1 MGKRGDAV
9 VYKILVRET
18 YLGNEEAIN
27 EPDVY
32 GNRIVSGS
40 LSLVSGGIDT
50 GTLSISLENTL
61 FNRILPYRWF
71 IRIEDLQTNE
81 TIFRGRFIKVSKVYS
96 TTHTQT
102 LSFESELAYLHDSAQ
117 VYREIHNTSVK
128 DFLQI
133 IIDEHNRQVDD
144 FKKITLGAINV
155 TNSTDNVYRYLDE
168 TKDTLDNITD
178 NLVNRLGGF
187 LRIGRNP
194 NGHLILDYVNRLGTD
209 TKQTIELGVNLK
221 SFTRDLNVNNLI
233 TRLIPLGA
241 EQPHKD
247 DQRDSNKPIPKID
260 ISSVNNGNRYL
271 DDPKLID
278 KFGIIENVNVWD
290 DVHDAGILKTKGE
303 QYLKEQVSAEIA
315 WSVDIVNLALIDKR
329 FQSFTVGNS
338 YRIIDKFM
346 DIDETISVSEKE
358 VDLVNPQTVTIKIGN
373 QNKNLTS
380 QQINQ
385 SRIINQLKN
394 FSEYITSFNTQN
406 NVPDSP
412 NGSHPESQSGSN
424 PSSPSGSNPNPP
436 HNQPKYYNGAIVD
449 VSEFQSDINW
459 SQVSNAGL
467 ALGIIR
473 IQDGENHIDVKYVKN
488 LQGVLDNNLNYA
500 VYAFFRGVN
509 ESDSQAEAR
518 AFYQRVQSVVKG
530 KQQPRFYALDIE
542 TIENNNM
549 RGTVNAYISQ
559 LNDLG
564 IPSSQIVLY
573 IANHLYQQLNIDTTK
588 VGSIWIPSY
597 GTKPLYPY
605 DLWQYTDKGTL
616 AGITTKV
623 DMNQEPSERFK
634 NQYLTRR

>member
-9 VYKILVRET
+9 MYKILVRET

-50 GTLSISLENTL
+50 GTLAISLENTL

-144 FKKITLGAINV
+144 FKKITLGTINV

-178 NLVNRLGGF
+178 SLVNRLGGF

-194 NGHLILDYVNRLGTD
+194 NGQLILDYVNNLGTD

-241 EQPHKD
+241 EQAQKD
-247 DQRDSNKPIPKID
+247 NQRDSNKPIPKID
-260 ISSVNNGNRYL
+260 ISSVNNGSRYL
-271 DDPKLID
+271 DDQKLID
-278 KFGIIENVNVWD
+278 KFGIIEKANVWD

-303 QYLKEQVSAEIA
+303 QYLEKQVSAEIA

-329 FQSFTVGNS
+329 FQSFAVGNS

-346 DIDETISVSEKE
+346 DIDETIIVSEKE

-385 SRIINQLKN
+385 IRMINQLKN
-394 FSEYITSFNTQN
+394 FSEYITSINTQN

-412 NGSHPESQSGSN
+412 DEPQPDKPHDQ
-424 PSSPSGSNPNPP
+424 PSNPP
-436 HNQPKYYNGAIVD
+436 HDQPSNPPRYYDGAIAD

-459 SQVSNAGL
+459 LQVSNAGL

-473 IQDGENHIDVKYVKN
+473 IQDGENHIDFEYVKN
-488 LQGVLDNNLNYA
+488 LQGVLANKLNYA

-509 ESDSQAEAR
+509 EADSQAEAR

-564 IPSSQIVLY
+564 IPNSQIVLY
-573 IANHLYQQLNIDTTK
+573 IANHLYQQLNLDITK
-588 VGSIWIPSY
+588 AGSIWIPSY

>member
-1 MGKRGDAV
+1 MGKRGDV
-9 VYKILVRET
+9 IVYKILVRET
-18 YLGNEEAIN
+18 YSGNEEAIS

-32 GNRIVSGS
+32 GNRIISGS

-71 IRIEDLQTNE
+71 IRIEDLQTSE

-117 VYREIHNTSVK
+117 VYRESHNTSVN

-144 FKKITLGAINV
+144 FKKITLGTINV

-178 NLVNRLGGF
+178 SLVNRLGGF
-187 LRIGRNP
+187 LRIVRNS
-194 NGHLILDYVNRLGTD
+194 NGQLILDYVNNLGTD

-241 EQPHKD
+241 EQAHKD

-260 ISSVNNGNRYL
+260 ISSVNNGSRYL
-271 DDPKLID
+271 DDQNLID
-278 KFGIIENVNVWD
+278 KFGIIEKANVWD

-303 QYLKEQVSAEIA
+303 QYLEKQVSAEIA
-315 WSVDIVNLALIDKR
+315 WSIDIVDLALIDKQ
-329 FQSFTVGNS
+329 FQSFAVGNS

-358 VDLVNPQTVTIKIGN
+358 VNLVNPQTVTIKIGN
-373 QNKNLTS
+373 HNKSLTS

-394 FSEYITSFNTQN
+394 FSEYINSISMQN
-406 NVPDSP
+406 NAPDSP
-412 NGSHPESQSGSN
+412 GEYNPNQPSN
-424 PSSPSGSNPNPP
+424 PPSSQPS
-436 HNQPKYYNGAIVD
+436 YYNGAIVD
-449 VSEFQSDINW
+449 VSEFQSDIDW
-459 SQVSNAGL
+459 QQVSNAGL

-473 IQDGENHIDVKYVKN
+473 IQDGENHIDLEYVKN
-488 LQGVLDNNLNYA
+488 LQGVLANKLNYA
-500 VYAFFRGVN
+500 VYAFFRGVD
-509 ESDSQAEAR
+509 EADSKAEAR
-518 AFYQRVQSVVKG
+518 AFYQRVQTVAKG
-530 KQQPRFYALDIE
+530 QQQPRFYALDIE
-542 TIENNNM
+542 TIENNDM

-564 IPSSQIVLY
+564 IPNSQIVLY
-573 IANHLYQQLNIDTTK
+573 IANNLYQQLNLDTTK
-588 VGSIWIPSY
+588 AGSIWIPSY

-605 DLWQYTDKGTL
+605 DLWQYTDKGALT
-616 AGITTKV
+616 GITTKV

>member
-1 MGKRGDAV
+1 M
-9 VYKILVRET
+9 YKILVRET

-32 GNRIVSGS
+32 GNRIASGS

-50 GTLSISLENTL
+50 GTLTISLENTL

-71 IRIEDLQTNE
+71 IRIEDLRTNE

-117 VYREIHNTSVK
+117 VYREIHNTSVN
-128 DFLQI
+128 DFLKI
-133 IIDEHNRQVDD
+133 MIDEHNRQVDN
-144 FKKITLGAINV
+144 FKKITLGTVDV

-194 NGHLILDYVNRLGTD
+194 HGQLILDYINRLGTD

-221 SFTRDLNVNNLI
+221 SFTRNLNVNNLI
-233 TRLIPLGA
+233 TRLVPLGA
-241 EQPHKD
+241 EKAQKD
-247 DQRDSNKPIPKID
+247 DKRDSNKPIPKID
-260 ISSVNNGNRYL
+260 ISSVNNGKRYL

-303 QYLKEQVSAEIA
+303 QYLEKQVSAEIA

-385 SRIINQLKN
+385 ARVINQLKS
-394 FSEYITSFNTQN
+394 FSEYITSFNMQN
-406 NVPDSP
+406 NVQVSP
-412 NGSHPESQSGSN
+412 NESHPAN
-424 PSSPSGSNPNPP
+424 PSGSNSTQP
-436 HNQPKYYNGAIVD
+436 HNQPNYYNGAIVD
-449 VSEFQSDINW
+449 VSEFQSDIDW

-473 IQDGENHIDVKYVKN
+473 IQDGSNHIDVKYVKN
-488 LQGVLDNNLNYA
+488 LQGVLANKLNYA

-530 KQQPRFYALDIE
+530 QQQPRFYALDVE

-549 RGTVNAYISQ
+549 RGTVSAYISQ
-559 LNDLG
+559 LNGLG
-564 IPSSQIVLY
+564 IPNSQIVLY
-573 IANHLYQQLNIDTTK
+573 IANHLYQQLNLDTTK
-588 VGSIWIPSY
+588 AGSIWIPSY

-623 DMNQEPSERFK
+623 DMNQEPSARFK

>member
-1 MGKRGDAV
+1 M
-9 VYKILVRET
+9 YKILVRET

-50 GTLSISLENTL
+50 GTLAISLENTL

-117 VYREIHNTSVK
+117 VYREIHNTSVN

-144 FKKITLGAINV
+144 FKKITLGTVDI

-241 EQPHKD
+241 EQAQKD
-247 DQRDSNKPIPKID
+247 DKRDNNKPIPKID
-260 ISSVNNGNRYL
+260 ISSVNNGSRYL

-278 KFGIIENVNVWD
+278 KFGIIEKANVWD

-329 FQSFTVGNS
+329 FQLFAVGNS

-346 DIDETISVSEKE
+346 DIDETIIVSEKD

-373 QNKNLTS
+373 QNKSLTS

-394 FSEYITSFNTQN
+394 FSEYITSFNMQKD
-406 NVPDSP
+406 VPDSP
-412 NGSHPESQSGSN
+412 NESHPDKPHDQPSN
-424 PSSPSGSNPNPP
+424 SPHDQPS
-436 HNQPKYYNGAIVD
+436 YYNGAIVD

-459 SQVSNAGL
+459 SQVNNAGL

-473 IQDGENHIDVKYVKN
+473 IQDGNNHIDVKYVKN
-488 LQGVLDNNLNYA
+488 LQGVLANKINYA

-509 ESDSQAEAR
+509 EADSQAEAR
-518 AFYQRVQSVVKG
+518 AFYQRVQAVVKG
-530 KQQPRFYALDIE
+530 QQQPRFYALDIE

-549 RGTVNAYISQ
+549 RSTVNAYISQ

-564 IPSSQIVLY
+564 IPNSQIVLY
-573 IANHLYQQLNIDTTK
+573 IANHLYQQLNLDTTK
-588 VGSIWIPSY
+588 AGSIWIPSY

-623 DMNQEPSERFK
+623 DMNQEPSARFK

>member
-1 MGKRGDAV
+1 MGKRGDVV

-144 FKKITLGAINV
+144 FKKITLGTINV

-178 NLVNRLGGF
+178 DLVNRLGGF
-187 LRIGRNP
+187 LRIVRNP
-194 NGHLILDYVNRLGTD
+194 NGQLILDYVNNLGID

-233 TRLIPLGA
+233 TRLIPLGS
-241 EQPHKD
+241 EQAQKD

-260 ISSVNNGNRYL
+260 ISSVNNGSRYL

-278 KFGIIENVNVWD
+278 KFGIIEKANVWD

-303 QYLKEQVSAEIA
+303 QYLKAQVSAEIA

-329 FQSFTVGNS
+329 FQSFAVGNS

-346 DIDETISVSEKE
+346 DIDETISVSEKD

-373 QNKNLTS
+373 QNKSLTS

-406 NVPDSP
+406 NPPDSP
-412 NGSHPESQSGSN
+412 DKPQPDKPHDQPSN
-424 PSSPSGSNPNPP
+424 PSS
-436 HNQPKYYNGAIVD
+436 YYDGAIVD

-473 IQDGENHIDVKYVKN
+473 IQDGENHIDLEYVKN
-488 LQGVLDNNLNYA
+488 LQGVLENKLNYA
-500 VYAFFRGVN
+500 VYAFFRGVD
-509 ESDSQAEAR
+509 EADSKAEAR
-518 AFYQRVQSVVKG
+518 AFYQRVQTVVKG
-530 KQQPRFYALDIE
+530 QQQPRFYALDIE
-542 TIENNNM
+542 TIENNDM
-549 RGTVNAYISQ
+549 RGTVSAYISQ

-564 IPSSQIVLY
+564 IPNSQIVLY
-573 IANHLYQQLNIDTTK
+573 IANNLYQQLNLDTTK
-588 VGSIWIPSY
+588 AGSIWIPSY

-605 DLWQYTDKGTL
+605 DLWQYTDKGNL

>member
-9 VYKILVRET
+9 MYKILVRET

-50 GTLSISLENTL
+50 GTLTISLENTL

-117 VYREIHNTSVK
+117 VYREIHNTNVK

-144 FKKITLGAINV
+144 FKKIALGTINV

-194 NGHLILDYVNRLGTD
+194 NGQLILDYVNRLGTD

-221 SFTRDLNVNNLI
+221 SFTRNLNVNNLI
-233 TRLIPLGA
+233 TRLVPLGA
-241 EQPHKD
+241 EKAQKD
-247 DQRDSNKPIPKID
+247 DKRDSNKPIPKID
-260 ISSVNNGNRYL
+260 ISSVNNGRRYL
-271 DDPKLID
+271 DDSKLID

-303 QYLKEQVSAEIA
+303 QYLEKQVSAEIA

-385 SRIINQLKN
+385 ARVINQLKN
-394 FSEYITSFNTQN
+394 FSEYITSINTQN

-412 NGSHPESQSGSN
+412 DESHPGSQSGSN
-424 PSSPSGSNPNPP
+424 PNSPSGSNPNPP
-436 HNQPKYYNGAIVD
+436 HDQPKYYNGAIVD

-488 LQGVLDNNLNYA
+488 LQGVLANNLNYA
-500 VYAFFRGVN
+500 VYAFFRGVD

-564 IPSSQIVLY
+564 IPNSQIVLY
-573 IANHLYQQLNIDTTK
+573 IANNLYQQFNLDITK
-588 VGSIWIPSY
+588 AGSIWIPSY

>member
-9 VYKILVRET
+9 MYKILVRET

-50 GTLSISLENTL
+50 GTLAISLENTL

-144 FKKITLGAINV
+144 FKKITLGTINV

-178 NLVNRLGGF
+178 SLVNRLGGF

-194 NGHLILDYVNRLGTD
+194 NGQLILDYVNNLGTD

-241 EQPHKD
+241 EQAQKD
-247 DQRDSNKPIPKID
+247 NQRDSNKPIPKID
-260 ISSVNNGNRYL
+260 ISSVNNGSRYL
-271 DDPKLID
+271 DDQKLID
-278 KFGIIENVNVWD
+278 KFGIIEKANVWD

-303 QYLKEQVSAEIA
+303 QYLEKQVSAEIA

-329 FQSFTVGNS
+329 FQSFAVGNS

-385 SRIINQLKN
+385 IRMINQLKN
-394 FSEYITSFNTQN
+394 FSEYITSINTQN

-412 NGSHPESQSGSN
+412 DEPQPDKPHDQ
-424 PSSPSGSNPNPP
+424 PSNPP
-436 HNQPKYYNGAIVD
+436 HDQPSNPPRYYDGAIAD

-459 SQVSNAGL
+459 LQVSNAGL

-473 IQDGENHIDVKYVKN
+473 IQDGENHIDFEYVKN
-488 LQGVLDNNLNYA
+488 LQGVLANKLNYA

-509 ESDSQAEAR
+509 EADSQAEAR

-564 IPSSQIVLY
+564 IPNSQIVLY
-573 IANHLYQQLNIDTTK
+573 IANHLYQQLNLDITK
-588 VGSIWIPSY
+588 AGSIWIPSY

>member
-1 MGKRGDAV
+1 M
-9 VYKILVRET
+9 YKILVRET

-50 GTLSISLENTL
+50 GTLIISLENTL

-71 IRIEDLQTNE
+71 IRIEDIQTNE

-117 VYREIHNTSVK
+117 VYREIHNTSVN
-128 DFLQI
+128 DFLKI

-144 FKKITLGAINV
+144 FKKITLGTIDV

-194 NGHLILDYVNRLGTD
+194 NGQLILDYVNRLGTD

-241 EQPHKD
+241 EKAQKD
-247 DQRDSNKPIPKID
+247 DKRDSNKPIPKID

-278 KFGIIENVNVWD
+278 KFGIIEKANVWD

-303 QYLKEQVSAEIA
+303 QYLKKQVSAEIA

-329 FQSFTVGNS
+329 FQLFAVGNS

-346 DIDETISVSEKE
+346 DIDETIIVSEKE

-373 QNKNLTS
+373 QNKKLTS

-394 FSEYITSFNTQN
+394 FSEYITSFNMQKD
-406 NVPDSP
+406 VPDSP
-412 NGSHPESQSGSN
+412 NESHPDKPHDQPSN
-424 PSSPSGSNPNPP
+424 SPHDQPKNPP
-436 HNQPKYYNGAIVD
+436 HDQPHDQPSYYNGAIVD

-467 ALGIIR
+467 ALGIVR
-473 IQDGENHIDVKYVKN
+473 IQDGNNHIDVKYVKN
-488 LQGVLDNNLNYA
+488 LQGVLDNKLNYA

-530 KQQPRFYALDIE
+530 QQQPRFYALDIE

-564 IPSSQIVLY
+564 IPNSQIVLY
-573 IANHLYQQLNIDTTK
+573 IANHLYQQLNLDTTK

-605 DLWQYTDKGTL
+605 DLWQYTDKGNL

-623 DMNQEPSERFK
+623 DMNQDPSARFK

>member
-1 MGKRGDAV
+1 M
-9 VYKILVRET
+9 YKILVRET

-61 FNRILPYRWF
+61 FNRIFPYRWF

-96 TTHTQT
+96 NTHTQT

-117 VYREIHNTSVK
+117 VYREIHNTNVN

-144 FKKITLGAINV
+144 FKKITLGTIDV

-194 NGHLILDYVNRLGTD
+194 NGQLILDYVKRLGTD

-221 SFTRDLNVNNLI
+221 SFTRNLNVNNLI
-233 TRLIPLGA
+233 TRLVPLGA
-241 EQPHKD
+241 EKAQKD
-247 DQRDSNKPIPKID
+247 DKRDSNKPIPKID
-260 ISSVNNGNRYL
+260 ISSVNNGSRYL
-271 DDPKLID
+271 DDSKLID

-290 DVHDAGILKTKGE
+290 NVHDAGILKKKGE
-303 QYLKEQVSAEIA
+303 QYLKKQLSAEIA
-315 WSVDIVNLALIDKR
+315 WSVNIVNLALIDKR
-329 FQSFTVGNS
+329 FQSFGIGNG

-346 DIDETISVSEKE
+346 DIDETINVSEKE

-373 QNKNLTS
+373 QNKKLTS

-394 FSEYITSFNTQN
+394 FSEYITSISMQN
-406 NVPDSP
+406 NVSDSP
-412 NGSHPESQSGSN
+412 GGY
-424 PSSPSGSNPNPP
+424 NPNPP
-436 HNQPKYYNGAIVD
+436 SSQSSNLPSNPPSSQPSYYNGAIVD

-473 IQDGENHIDVKYVKN
+473 IQDGNNHIDVKYVKN
-488 LQGVLDNNLNYA
+488 LQGVLDNKLNYA
-500 VYAFFRGVN
+500 VYAFFRGTN
-509 ESDSQAEAR
+509 EADSQAEAR

-530 KQQPRFYALDIE
+530 QQQPRFYALDVE

-549 RGTVNAYISQ
+549 RVTVNAYIRQ

-564 IPSSQIVLY
+564 IPNSQIVLY
-573 IANHLYQQLNIDTTK
+573 IANNLYQQLNLDTTK
-588 VGSIWIPSY
+588 AGSIWIPSY

-616 AGITTKV
+616 TGITTKV
-623 DMNQEPSERFK
+623 DMNQEPSALFK

>member
-1 MGKRGDAV
+1 MGKRGDV
-9 VYKILVRET
+9 IVYKILVRET
-18 YLGNEEAIN
+18 YSGNEEAIS

-32 GNRIVSGS
+32 GNRIISGS

-71 IRIEDLQTNE
+71 IRIEDLQTSE

-117 VYREIHNTSVK
+117 VYREIHNTSVN

-144 FKKITLGAINV
+144 FKKITLGTINV

-178 NLVNRLGGF
+178 SLVNRLGGF
-187 LRIGRNP
+187 LRIVRNS
-194 NGHLILDYVNRLGTD
+194 NGQLILDYVNNLGTD

-241 EQPHKD
+241 EQAHKD

-260 ISSVNNGNRYL
+260 ISSVNNGSRYL
-271 DDPKLID
+271 DDQNLID
-278 KFGIIENVNVWD
+278 KFGIIEKANVWD

-303 QYLKEQVSAEIA
+303 QYLEKQVSAEIA
-315 WSVDIVNLALIDKR
+315 WSIDIVDLALIDKQ
-329 FQSFTVGNS
+329 FQSFAVGNS

-358 VDLVNPQTVTIKIGN
+358 VNLVNPQTVTIKIGN
-373 QNKNLTS
+373 HNKSLTS

-394 FSEYITSFNTQN
+394 FSEYINSISMQN
-406 NVPDSP
+406 NAPDSP
-412 NGSHPESQSGSN
+412 GEYNPNQPSN
-424 PSSPSGSNPNPP
+424 PPSSQPS
-436 HNQPKYYNGAIVD
+436 YYNGAIVD
-449 VSEFQSDINW
+449 VSEFQSDIDW
-459 SQVSNAGL
+459 QQVSNAGL

-473 IQDGENHIDVKYVKN
+473 IQDGENHIDLEYVKN
-488 LQGVLDNNLNYA
+488 LQGVLANKLNYA
-500 VYAFFRGVN
+500 VYAFFRGVD
-509 ESDSQAEAR
+509 EADSKAEAR
-518 AFYQRVQSVVKG
+518 AFYQRVQTVAKG
-530 KQQPRFYALDIE
+530 QQQPRFYALDIE
-542 TIENNNM
+542 TIENNDM

-564 IPSSQIVLY
+564 IPNSQIVLY
-573 IANHLYQQLNIDTTK
+573 IANNLYQQLNLDTTK
-588 VGSIWIPSY
+588 AGSIWIPSY
-597 GTKPLYPY
+597 GTKPWYPY
-605 DLWQYTDKGTL
+605 DLWQYTDKGALT
-616 AGITTKV
+616 GITTKV

>member
-18 YLGNEEAIN
+18 YRGNEEAIN

-50 GTLSISLENTL
+50 GTLAISLENTL

-71 IRIEDLQTNE
+71 IRIEDLQTKE

-117 VYREIHNTSVK
+117 VYREIHNTSVN

-144 FKKITLGAINV
+144 FKKITLGTIDV

-178 NLVNRLGGF
+178 KLVTRLGGF
-187 LRIGRNP
+187 LRAGRNRS
-194 NGHLILDYVNRLGTD
+194 GQLILDYVTRLGTD

-233 TRLIPLGA
+233 TRLVPLGA
-241 EQPHKD
+241 EKAQKD

-260 ISSVNNGNRYL
+260 ISSVNNGSRYL

-278 KFGIIENVNVWD
+278 KFGIIQKVNVWD
-290 DVHDAGILKTKGE
+290 DVHDARILKTKGE

-329 FQSFTVGNS
+329 FQSFAVGNS

-373 QNKNLTS
+373 QNKKLTS

-385 SRIINQLKN
+385 IRIINQLKK

-412 NGSHPESQSGSN
+412 NGSQPDQPHDQ
-424 PSSPSGSNPNPP
+424 PS
-436 HNQPKYYNGAIVD
+436 YYNGAIID

-459 SQVSNAGL
+459 SQVRNAGL
-467 ALGIIR
+467 ALGVIR
-473 IQDGENHIDVKYVKN
+473 IQDGENYIDVKHVKN
-488 LQGVLDNNLNYA
+488 LQGVLANKLNYA

-509 ESDSQAEAR
+509 EADSQAEAR
-518 AFYQRVQSVVKG
+518 AFYQRVQNVVKG
-530 KQQPRFYALDIE
+530 QQQPRFYALDIE
-542 TIENNNM
+542 AIENNNM
-549 RGTVNAYISQ
+549 RGTVSAYISQ

-564 IPSSQIVLY
+564 ILNSQIVLY
-573 IANHLYQQLNIDTTK
+573 IANHLYQQLNLDTTK

-597 GTKPLYPY
+597 GTKPRYPY

-616 AGITTKV
+616 AGIPTKV
-623 DMNQEPSERFK
+623 DMSQDPSTRFK

>member
-1 MGKRGDAV
+1 MGKRSDVV

-18 YLGNEEAIN
+18 YLGNEESIN

-32 GNRIVSGS
+32 GNRIVSGN

-50 GTLSISLENTL
+50 GTLTISLENTL

-71 IRIEDLQTNE
+71 IRIEDLQTKK

-117 VYREIHNTSVK
+117 VYREIHNTSVN
-128 DFLQI
+128 DFLKI
-133 IIDEHNRQVDD
+133 IVDEHNRQVDD
-144 FKKITLGAINV
+144 FKKITLGTVNV

-187 LRIGRNP
+187 LRIGRNSH
-194 NGHLILDYVNRLGTD
+194 GQLILDYVNRLGTD

-221 SFTRDLNVNNLI
+221 SFTRNLNVNNLI

-241 EQPHKD
+241 EKAQKD
-247 DQRDSNKPIPKID
+247 DKRDSNKPIPKID
-260 ISSVNNGNRYL
+260 ISSVNNGRRYL

-303 QYLKEQVSAEIA
+303 QYLEKQVSAEIA

-385 SRIINQLKN
+385 ARVINQLKS
-394 FSEYITSFNTQN
+394 FSEYITSFNMQN
-406 NVPDSP
+406 NVQISP
-412 NGSHPESQSGSN
+412 NESHPAN
-424 PSSPSGSNPNPP
+424 PSGSNPNPP
-436 HNQPKYYNGAIVD
+436 HDQPSYYNGAIVD

-459 SQVSNAGL
+459 SQVGNAGL

-473 IQDGENHIDVKYVKN
+473 IQDGSNHIDAKYVKN
-488 LQGVLDNNLNYA
+488 IQGVLANKLNYA
-500 VYAFFRGVN
+500 VYAFFRGVD
-509 ESDSQAEAR
+509 ESDSRAEAR
-518 AFYQRVQSVVKG
+518 AFYRRVQSVTQG
-530 KQQPRFYALDIE
+530 QQQPRFYALDVE
-542 TIENNNM
+542 TIENNDM

-559 LNDLG
+559 LNDWG
-564 IPSSQIVLY
+564 VPNSQIVLY
-573 IANHLYQQLNIDTTK
+573 IANHLYQQLNLDTTK

-616 AGITTKV
+616 DGINTKV

>member
-9 VYKILVRET
+9 MYKILVRET

-32 GNRIVSGS
+32 GNRIASGS

-50 GTLSISLENTL
+50 GTLTISLENTL

-71 IRIEDLQTNE
+71 IRIEDLQTNK

-117 VYREIHNTSVK
+117 VYREIHNTSVN

-144 FKKITLGAINV
+144 FKKITLGTINV

-194 NGHLILDYVNRLGTD
+194 NGQLILDYVNRLGMD

-221 SFTRDLNVNNLI
+221 SFTRNLNVNNLI
-233 TRLIPLGA
+233 TRLVPLGA
-241 EQPHKD
+241 EKAQKD
-247 DQRDSNKPIPKID
+247 DKRDSNKPIPKID
-260 ISSVNNGNRYL
+260 ISSVNNGSRYL

-278 KFGIIENVNVWD
+278 KFGIIEKANVWD

-303 QYLKEQVSAEIA
+303 QYLEKQVSAEIA
-315 WSVDIVNLALIDKR
+315 WNVDIVDLALIDKR
-329 FQSFTVGNS
+329 FQSFAVGNS

-346 DIDETISVSEKE
+346 DIDETISVSEKD

-373 QNKNLTS
+373 QNKSLTS

-385 SRIINQLKN
+385 IRMINQLKN
-394 FSEYITSFNTQN
+394 FSEYITSINTQN

-412 NGSHPESQSGSN
+412 SPAN
-424 PSSPSGSNPNPP
+424 PSGSNPAQPSNPP
-436 HNQPKYYNGAIVD
+436 RYYDGAIVD

-459 SQVSNAGL
+459 LQVSNAGL

-473 IQDGENHIDVKYVKN
+473 IQDGENHIDFEYVKN
-488 LQGVLDNNLNYA
+488 LQGVLANKLNYA

-530 KQQPRFYALDIE
+530 QQQPRFYALDIE

-564 IPSSQIVLY
+564 IPNSQIVLY
-573 IANHLYQQLNIDTTK
+573 IANHLYQQLNLDITK
-588 VGSIWIPSY
+588 AWSIWIPSY

>member
-1 MGKRGDAV
+1 M
-9 VYKILVRET
+9 YKILVRET

-50 GTLSISLENTL
+50 GTLTISLENTL

-117 VYREIHNTSVK
+117 VYREIHNTNVK

-144 FKKITLGAINV
+144 FKKIALGTINV

-194 NGHLILDYVNRLGTD
+194 NGQLILDYVNRLGTD

-221 SFTRDLNVNNLI
+221 SFTRNLNVNNLI
-233 TRLIPLGA
+233 TRLVPLGA
-241 EQPHKD
+241 EKAQKD
-247 DQRDSNKPIPKID
+247 DKRDSNKPIPKID
-260 ISSVNNGNRYL
+260 ISSVNNGRRYL
-271 DDPKLID
+271 DDSKLID

-303 QYLKEQVSAEIA
+303 QYLEKQVSAEIA

-385 SRIINQLKN
+385 ARVINQLKN
-394 FSEYITSFNTQN
+394 FSEYITSINTQN

-412 NGSHPESQSGSN
+412 DESHPGSQSGSN
-424 PSSPSGSNPNPP
+424 PNSPSGSNPNPP
-436 HNQPKYYNGAIVD
+436 HDQPKYYNGAIVD

-488 LQGVLDNNLNYA
+488 LQGVLANNLNYA
-500 VYAFFRGVN
+500 VYAFFRGVD

-564 IPSSQIVLY
+564 IPNSQIVLY
-573 IANHLYQQLNIDTTK
+573 IANNLYQQFNLDITK
-588 VGSIWIPSY
+588 AGSIWIPSY

>member
-1 MGKRGDAV
+1 M
-9 VYKILVRET
+9 YKILVRET

-32 GNRIVSGS
+32 GNRIASGS

-50 GTLSISLENTL
+50 GTLAISLENTL

-71 IRIEDLQTNE
+71 IRIEDIHTNK

-117 VYREIHNTSVK
+117 VYREIHNTNVK

-144 FKKITLGAINV
+144 FKKIALGTINV
-155 TNSTDNVYRYLDE
+155 TNSTNNVYRYLDE

-194 NGHLILDYVNRLGTD
+194 NGQLILDYVNRLGTD

-221 SFTRDLNVNNLI
+221 SFTRNLNVNNLI
-233 TRLIPLGA
+233 TRLVPLGA
-241 EQPHKD
+241 EKAQKD
-247 DQRDSNKPIPKID
+247 DKRDNNKPIPKID
-260 ISSVNNGNRYL
+260 ISSVNNGRRYL
-271 DDPKLID
+271 DDQKLID

-303 QYLKEQVSAEIA
+303 QYLEKQVSAEIA

-412 NGSHPESQSGSN
+412 NGSHPGSQSGSN
-424 PSSPSGSNPNPP
+424 PSSPSRSNPNPP
-436 HNQPKYYNGAIVD
+436 HDQPKYYNGAIVD

-459 SQVSNAGL
+459 SQVNNAGL

-488 LQGVLDNNLNYA
+488 LQGALDNNLNYA

-530 KQQPRFYALDIE
+530 KQQPRFYAIDIE
-542 TIENNNM
+542 TIENNDM
-549 RGTVNAYISQ
+549 RGAVNAYISQ

>member
-1 MGKRGDAV
+1 MGKRGDV
-9 VYKILVRET
+9 IVYKILVRET
-18 YLGNEEAIN
+18 YSGNEEAIS

-32 GNRIVSGS
+32 GNRIISGS

-71 IRIEDLQTNE
+71 IRIEDLQTSE

-117 VYREIHNTSVK
+117 VYREIHNTSVN

-144 FKKITLGAINV
+144 FKKITLGTINV

-178 NLVNRLGGF
+178 SLVNRLGGF
-187 LRIGRNP
+187 LRIVRNS
-194 NGHLILDYVNRLGTD
+194 NGQLILDYVNNLGTD

-241 EQPHKD
+241 EQAHKD

-260 ISSVNNGNRYL
+260 ISSVNNGSRYL
-271 DDPKLID
+271 DDQNLID
-278 KFGIIENVNVWD
+278 KFGIIEKANVWD

-303 QYLKEQVSAEIA
+303 QYLEKQVSAEIA
-315 WSVDIVNLALIDKR
+315 WSIDIVDLALIDKQ
-329 FQSFTVGNS
+329 FQSFAVGNS

-358 VDLVNPQTVTIKIGN
+358 VNLVNPQTVTIKIGN
-373 QNKNLTS
+373 HNKSLTS

-394 FSEYITSFNTQN
+394 FSEYINSISMQN
-406 NVPDSP
+406 NAPDSP
-412 NGSHPESQSGSN
+412 GEYNPNQPSN
-424 PSSPSGSNPNPP
+424 PPSSQPS
-436 HNQPKYYNGAIVD
+436 YYNGAIVD
-449 VSEFQSDINW
+449 VSEFQSDIDW
-459 SQVSNAGL
+459 QQVSNAGL

-473 IQDGENHIDVKYVKN
+473 IQDGENHIDLEYVKN
-488 LQGVLDNNLNYA
+488 LQGVLANKLNYA
-500 VYAFFRGVN
+500 VYAFFRGVD
-509 ESDSQAEAR
+509 EADSKAEAR
-518 AFYQRVQSVVKG
+518 AFYQRVQTVAKG
-530 KQQPRFYALDIE
+530 QQQPRFYALDIE
-542 TIENNNM
+542 TIENNDM

-564 IPSSQIVLY
+564 IPNSQIVLY
-573 IANHLYQQLNIDTTK
+573 IANNLYQQLNLDTTK
-588 VGSIWIPSY
+588 AGSIWIPSY

-605 DLWQYTDKGTL
+605 DLWQYTDKGALT
-616 AGITTKV
+616 GITTKV

>member
-9 VYKILVRET
+9 MYKILVRET

-50 GTLSISLENTL
+50 GTLTISLENTL

-117 VYREIHNTSVK
+117 VYREIHNTSVN

-144 FKKITLGAINV
+144 FKKITLGTINV

-194 NGHLILDYVNRLGTD
+194 NGQLILDYVNRLGTD

-221 SFTRDLNVNNLI
+221 SFTRNLNVNNLI
-233 TRLIPLGA
+233 TRLVPLGA
-241 EQPHKD
+241 EKAQKD
-247 DQRDSNKPIPKID
+247 DKRDSNKPIPKID
-260 ISSVNNGNRYL
+260 ISSVNNGSRYL

-303 QYLKEQVSAEIA
+303 QYLEKQVSAEIA
-315 WSVDIVNLALIDKR
+315 WSVDIINLALIDKR

-373 QNKNLTS
+373 QNKSLTS

-385 SRIINQLKN
+385 ARVINQLKN

-412 NGSHPESQSGSN
+412 NEHNPGSQSGSN
-424 PSSPSGSNPNPP
+424 PSSPSGSNSNPP

-459 SQVSNAGL
+459 SQVNNAGL

-509 ESDSQAEAR
+509 ESDSQAEAC

-564 IPSSQIVLY
+564 IPNSQIVLY
-573 IANHLYQQLNIDTTK
+573 IANNLYQQLNLDITK
-588 VGSIWIPSY
+588 AGSIWIPSY

>member
-1 MGKRGDAV
+1 M
-9 VYKILVRET
+9 YKILVRET

-50 GTLSISLENTL
+50 GTLAISLENTL

-71 IRIEDLQTNE
+71 IRIEDLQTKK

-117 VYREIHNTSVK
+117 VYREIHNTRVN
-128 DFLQI
+128 DFLKI

-144 FKKITLGAINV
+144 FKKIALGTVDV

-194 NGHLILDYVNRLGTD
+194 NGQLILDYVNRLGTD

-221 SFTRDLNVNNLI
+221 SFTRNLNVNNLI
-233 TRLIPLGA
+233 TRLVPLGA
-241 EQPHKD
+241 EKAQKD
-247 DQRDSNKPIPKID
+247 DKRDSNKPIPKID
-260 ISSVNNGNRYL
+260 ISSVNNGSRYL

-303 QYLKEQVSAEIA
+303 QYLKKQVSAEIA

-358 VDLVNPQTVTIKIGN
+358 VDLVSPQTVTIKIGN

-412 NGSHPESQSGSN
+412 NESHPGSQSGSN

-488 LQGVLDNNLNYA
+488 LQGVLANKLNYA

-518 AFYQRVQSVVKG
+518 TFYQRVQSVVKG
-530 KQQPRFYALDIE
+530 QQQPRFYALDIE

-559 LNDLG
+559 LNELG
-564 IPSSQIVLY
+564 IPNSQIVLY
-573 IANHLYQQLNIDTTK
+573 IANHLYQQLNLDITK
-588 VGSIWIPSY
+588 AGSIWIPSY

>member
-1 MGKRGDAV
+1 M
-9 VYKILVRET
+9 YKILVRET
-18 YLGNEEAIN
+18 YRGNEEAIN

-50 GTLSISLENTL
+50 GTLAISLENTL

-71 IRIEDLQTNE
+71 IRIEDLQTKE

-117 VYREIHNTSVK
+117 VYREIHNTSVN

-144 FKKITLGAINV
+144 FKKITLGTIDV

-178 NLVNRLGGF
+178 KLVTRLGGF
-187 LRIGRNP
+187 LRAGRNRS
-194 NGHLILDYVNRLGTD
+194 GQLILDYVTRLGTD

-233 TRLIPLGA
+233 TRLVPLGA
-241 EQPHKD
+241 EKAQKD

-260 ISSVNNGNRYL
+260 ISSVNNGSRYL

-278 KFGIIENVNVWD
+278 KFGIIQKVNVWD
-290 DVHDAGILKTKGE
+290 DVHDARILKTKGE

-329 FQSFTVGNS
+329 FQSFAVGNS

-373 QNKNLTS
+373 QNKKLTS

-385 SRIINQLKN
+385 IRIINQLKK

-412 NGSHPESQSGSN
+412 NGSQPDQPHDQ
-424 PSSPSGSNPNPP
+424 PS
-436 HNQPKYYNGAIVD
+436 YYNGAIID

-459 SQVSNAGL
+459 SQVRNAGL
-467 ALGIIR
+467 ALGVIR
-473 IQDGENHIDVKYVKN
+473 IQDGENYIDVKHVKN
-488 LQGVLDNNLNYA
+488 LQGVLANKLNYA

-509 ESDSQAEAR
+509 EADSQAEAR
-518 AFYQRVQSVVKG
+518 AFYQRVQNVVKG
-530 KQQPRFYALDIE
+530 QQQPRFYALDIE
-542 TIENNNM
+542 AIENNNM
-549 RGTVNAYISQ
+549 RGTVSAYISQ

-564 IPSSQIVLY
+564 ILNSQIVLY
-573 IANHLYQQLNIDTTK
+573 IANHLYQQLNLDTTK

-597 GTKPLYPY
+597 GTKPRYPY

-616 AGITTKV
+616 AGIPTKV
-623 DMNQEPSERFK
+623 DMSQDPSTRFK

>member
-1 MGKRGDAV
+1 M
-9 VYKILVRET
+9 
-18 YLGNEEAIN
+18 
-27 EPDVY
+27 
-32 GNRIVSGS
+32 
-40 LSLVSGGIDT
+40 
-50 GTLSISLENTL
+50 
-61 FNRILPYRWF
+61 
-71 IRIEDLQTNE
+71 
-81 TIFRGRFIKVSKVYS
+81 
-96 TTHTQT
+96 
-102 LSFESELAYLHDSAQ
+102 
-117 VYREIHNTSVK
+117 
-128 DFLQI
+128 
-133 IIDEHNRQVDD
+133 
-144 FKKITLGAINV
+144 
-155 TNSTDNVYRYLDE
+155 
-168 TKDTLDNITD
+168 
-178 NLVNRLGGF
+178 
-187 LRIGRNP
+187 
-194 NGHLILDYVNRLGTD
+194 
-209 TKQTIELGVNLK
+209 
-221 SFTRDLNVNNLI
+221 
-233 TRLIPLGA
+233 
-241 EQPHKD
+241 
-247 DQRDSNKPIPKID
+247 
-260 ISSVNNGNRYL
+260 
-271 DDPKLID
+271 
-278 KFGIIENVNVWD
+278 
-290 DVHDAGILKTKGE
+290 HDAGILKTKGE

-315 WSVDIVNLALIDKR
+315 WNVDIVNLALIDKR
-329 FQSFTVGNS
+329 FQSFAVGNS

-436 HNQPKYYNGAIVD
+436 HDQPSYYNGAIVD

-488 LQGVLDNNLNYA
+488 LQGVLANKLNYA

-509 ESDSQAEAR
+509 EADSQAEAR
-518 AFYQRVQSVVKG
+518 AFYQRVQTVVKG
-530 KQQPRFYALDIE
+530 QQQPRFYALDIE

-564 IPSSQIVLY
+564 IPNSQIVLY
-573 IANHLYQQLNIDTTK
+573 IANNLYQQLNLDITK
-588 VGSIWIPSY
+588 AGSIWIPSY
-597 GTKPLYPY
+597 GTKPLYSY

>member
-1 MGKRGDAV
+1 MGKRGDVV

-50 GTLSISLENTL
+50 GTLAISLENTL

-144 FKKITLGAINV
+144 FKKITLGTINV

-168 TKDTLDNITD
+168 TKDTLDSITD

-194 NGHLILDYVNRLGTD
+194 NGQLILDYVNSLGTD

-221 SFTRDLNVNNLI
+221 GFTRDLNVNNLI

-241 EQPHKD
+241 EQAQKD

-260 ISSVNNGNRYL
+260 ISSVNNGSRYL

-278 KFGIIENVNVWD
+278 KFGIIEKANVWD

-315 WSVDIVNLALIDKR
+315 WSVDIVDLALIDKR
-329 FQSFTVGNS
+329 FQSFAVGNS

-373 QNKNLTS
+373 QNKSLTS

-385 SRIINQLKN
+385 IRVINQLKN
-394 FSEYITSFNTQN
+394 FSEYITSINTQN
-406 NVPDSP
+406 NAPDSP
-412 NGSHPESQSGSN
+412 KGSQPDQPHDQ
-424 PSSPSGSNPNPP
+424 PSNPP
-436 HNQPKYYNGAIVD
+436 HDQPSNPPSYYDGAIVD

-459 SQVSNAGL
+459 LQVSNAGL
-467 ALGIIR
+467 ALGIVR
-473 IQDGENHIDVKYVKN
+473 IQDGENHIDLEYVKN
-488 LQGVLDNNLNYA
+488 LQGVLANKLNYA

-509 ESDSQAEAR
+509 EADSQAEAR
-518 AFYQRVQSVVKG
+518 AFYQRVQTVVKG
-530 KQQPRFYALDIE
+530 QQQPRFYALDIE
-542 TIENNNM
+542 TIENNDM

-564 IPSSQIVLY
+564 ISNSQIVLY
-573 IANHLYQQLNIDTTK
+573 IANNLYQQLNLDTTK
-588 VGSIWIPSY
+588 AGSIWIPSY

>member
-50 GTLSISLENTL
+50 GTLAISLENTL

-144 FKKITLGAINV
+144 FKKITLGTIDV

-329 FQSFTVGNS
+329 FQSFAVGNG

-412 NGSHPESQSGSN
+412 NESHPDKPHDQ
-424 PSSPSGSNPNPP
+424 PSNPP
-436 HNQPKYYNGAIVD
+436 HDQPSYYNGAIVD

-473 IQDGENHIDVKYVKN
+473 IQDGNNHIDVKYVKN
-488 LQGVLDNNLNYA
+488 LQGVLANKLNYA

-509 ESDSQAEAR
+509 EADSQAEAR

-530 KQQPRFYALDIE
+530 QQQPRFYALDIE

-549 RGTVNAYISQ
+549 RGTVNAYVSQ

-564 IPSSQIVLY
+564 IPNSQIVLY
-573 IANHLYQQLNIDTTK
+573 IANNLYQQLNLDITK
-588 VGSIWIPSY
+588 AGSIWIPSY

>member
-1 MGKRGDAV
+1 M
-9 VYKILVRET
+9 YKILVRET

-50 GTLSISLENTL
+50 GTLTISLENTL

-71 IRIEDLQTNE
+71 IRIEDLQTNK

-117 VYREIHNTSVK
+117 VYREIHNTSVN
-128 DFLQI
+128 DFLKI

-144 FKKITLGAINV
+144 FKKITLGTVNV

-187 LRIGRNP
+187 LRIGRNSH
-194 NGHLILDYVNRLGTD
+194 GQLILDYVNRLGTD

-221 SFTRDLNVNNLI
+221 SFTRNLNVNNLI

-241 EQPHKD
+241 EKAQKD
-247 DQRDSNKPIPKID
+247 DKRDSNKPIPKID
-260 ISSVNNGNRYL
+260 ISSVNNGRRYL

-290 DVHDAGILKTKGE
+290 DVHDAVILKTKGE
-303 QYLKEQVSAEIA
+303 QYLEKQVSAEIA

-385 SRIINQLKN
+385 SRVINQLKS
-394 FSEYITSFNTQN
+394 FSEYITSFNMQN
-406 NVPDSP
+406 NVQVSP
-412 NGSHPESQSGSN
+412 NEFHPAN
-424 PSSPSGSNPNPP
+424 PANPSGSNSTQP
-436 HNQPKYYNGAIVD
+436 HNQPNYYNGAIVD

-473 IQDGENHIDVKYVKN
+473 IQDGSNHIDAKYVKN
-488 LQGVLDNNLNYA
+488 IQGVLANKLNYA
-500 VYAFFRGVN
+500 VYAFFRGVD
-509 ESDSQAEAR
+509 ESDSRAEAR
-518 AFYQRVQSVVKG
+518 AFYQRVQTVVKG
-530 KQQPRFYALDIE
+530 QQQPRFYALDIE
-542 TIENNNM
+542 TIENNDM

-564 IPSSQIVLY
+564 IPNSQIVLY
-573 IANHLYQQLNIDTTK
+573 IANNLYQQLNLDITK
-588 VGSIWIPSY
+588 AGSIWIPSY

>member
-18 YLGNEEAIN
+18 YRGNEEAIN

-50 GTLSISLENTL
+50 GTLAISLENTL

-71 IRIEDLQTNE
+71 IRIEDLQTKE

-117 VYREIHNTSVK
+117 VYREIHNTSVN

-144 FKKITLGAINV
+144 FKKITLGTIDV
-155 TNSTDNVYRYLDE
+155 INSTDNVYRYLDE

-178 NLVNRLGGF
+178 KLVNRLGGF

-194 NGHLILDYVNRLGTD
+194 HSQLILDYVNRLGTD

-233 TRLIPLGA
+233 TRLVPLGA
-241 EQPHKD
+241 EKAQKD

-260 ISSVNNGNRYL
+260 ISSVNNGSRYL
-271 DDPKLID
+271 DNPKLID
-278 KFGIIENVNVWD
+278 KFGIIQKVNVWD
-290 DVHDAGILKTKGE
+290 DVHDARILKTKGE

-329 FQSFTVGNS
+329 FQSFAVGNS

-373 QNKNLTS
+373 QNKKLTS

-385 SRIINQLKN
+385 IRIINQLKK

-412 NGSHPESQSGSN
+412 NGSQPDQPHDKPHDQPHDQ
-424 PSSPSGSNPNPP
+424 PS
-436 HNQPKYYNGAIVD
+436 YYNGAIVD

-459 SQVSNAGL
+459 SQVRNAGL
-467 ALGIIR
+467 ALGVIR
-473 IQDGENHIDVKYVKN
+473 IQDGENYIDVKHVKN
-488 LQGVLDNNLNYA
+488 LQGVLANKLNYA

-509 ESDSQAEAR
+509 EADSQAEAR
-518 AFYQRVQSVVKG
+518 AFYQRVQNVVKG
-530 KQQPRFYALDIE
+530 QQQPRFYALDIE
-542 TIENNNM
+542 AIENNNM

-564 IPSSQIVLY
+564 ILNSQIVLY
-573 IANHLYQQLNIDTTK
+573 IANHLYQQLNLDTTK

-597 GTKPLYPY
+597 GTKPRYPY

-616 AGITTKV
+616 AGIPTKV
-623 DMNQEPSERFK
+623 DMSQDPSTRFK

>member
-1 MGKRGDAV
+1 M
-9 VYKILVRET
+9 YKILVRET

-144 FKKITLGAINV
+144 FKKITLGTINV

-194 NGHLILDYVNRLGTD
+194 NGQLILDYVNRLGTD

-221 SFTRDLNVNNLI
+221 SFTRNLNVNNLI
-233 TRLIPLGA
+233 TRLVPLGA
-241 EQPHKD
+241 EKAQKD
-247 DQRDSNKPIPKID
+247 DKRDSNKPIPKID
-260 ISSVNNGNRYL
+260 ISSVNNGRRYL
-271 DDPKLID
+271 DDSKLID

-303 QYLKEQVSAEIA
+303 QYLEKQVSAEIA

-385 SRIINQLKN
+385 ARVINQLKN
-394 FSEYITSFNTQN
+394 FSEYITSINTQN

-412 NGSHPESQSGSN
+412 DESHPGSQSGSN
-424 PSSPSGSNPNPP
+424 PNSPSGSNPNPP
-436 HNQPKYYNGAIVD
+436 HDQPKYYNGAIVD

-488 LQGVLDNNLNYA
+488 LQGVLANNLNYA
-500 VYAFFRGVN
+500 VYAFFRGVD

-564 IPSSQIVLY
+564 IPNSQIVLY
-573 IANHLYQQLNIDTTK
+573 IANNLYQQFNLDITK
-588 VGSIWIPSY
+588 AGSIWIPSY

>member
-1 MGKRGDAV
+1 MGKRGDVV

-144 FKKITLGAINV
+144 FKKITLGTINV

-194 NGHLILDYVNRLGTD
+194 NGQLILDYVNRLGTD

-221 SFTRDLNVNNLI
+221 SFTRNLNVNNLI
-233 TRLIPLGA
+233 TRLVPLGA
-241 EQPHKD
+241 EKAQKD
-247 DQRDSNKPIPKID
+247 DKRDSNKPIPKID
-260 ISSVNNGNRYL
+260 ISSVNNGRRYL
-271 DDPKLID
+271 DDSKLID

-303 QYLKEQVSAEIA
+303 QYLEKQVSAEIA

-385 SRIINQLKN
+385 ARVINQLKN
-394 FSEYITSFNTQN
+394 FSEYITSINTQN

-412 NGSHPESQSGSN
+412 DESHPGSQSGSN
-424 PSSPSGSNPNPP
+424 PNSPSGSNPNPP
-436 HNQPKYYNGAIVD
+436 HDQPKYYNGAIVD

-488 LQGVLDNNLNYA
+488 LQGVLANNLNYA
-500 VYAFFRGVN
+500 VYAFFRGVD

-564 IPSSQIVLY
+564 IPNSQIVLY
-573 IANHLYQQLNIDTTK
+573 IANNLYQQFNLDITK
-588 VGSIWIPSY
+588 AGSIWIPSY

>member
-1 MGKRGDAV
+1 M
-9 VYKILVRET
+9 YKILVRET

-32 GNRIVSGS
+32 GNLIISGS

-50 GTLSISLENTL
+50 GTLAISLENTL

-71 IRIEDLQTNE
+71 IRIEDLQTKK

-117 VYREIHNTSVK
+117 VYREIHNTSVN
-128 DFLQI
+128 DFLKI

-144 FKKITLGAINV
+144 FKKITLGTIDV
-155 TNSTDNVYRYLDE
+155 TNRTDNVYRYLDE

-178 NLVNRLGGF
+178 KLINRLGGF
-187 LRIGRNP
+187 LRIGRNS
-194 NGHLILDYVNRLGTD
+194 NGHLILDYVNRLGED
-209 TKQTIELGVNLK
+209 TKQTIELGINLK

-241 EQPHKD
+241 DKAQKD
-247 DQRDSNKPIPKID
+247 DKRDSSKPIPKIN
-260 ISSVNNGNRYL
+260 ISSVNNGKRYL

-290 DVHDAGILKTKGE
+290 NVHDAGTLKKKGE
-303 QYLKEQVSAEIA
+303 QYLKKQLSAEIA

-329 FQSFTVGNS
+329 FQLFAVGNS

-346 DIDETISVSEKE
+346 NIDETISVNEKE

-373 QNKNLTS
+373 QNKKLTS
-380 QQINQ
+380 QQISQ

-394 FSEYITSFNTQN
+394 FSEYITSFSMQN
-406 NVPDSP
+406 NVSDSP
-412 NGSHPESQSGSN
+412 NESHPTN
-424 PSSPSGSNPNPP
+424 PANPNGSKPATTN
-436 HNQPKYYNGAIVD
+436 NQPKYYNGAIVD

-473 IQDGENHIDVKYVKN
+473 IQDGNNHIDVKYVKN
-488 LQGVLDNNLNYA
+488 LQGVLDNKLNYA
-500 VYAFFRGVN
+500 VYAFFRGTN

-530 KQQPRFYALDIE
+530 KQQPRFYALDVE

-564 IPSSQIVLY
+564 IPNNQIVLY
-573 IANHLYQQLNIDTTK
+573 IANHLYQQLNLDTTN

-597 GTKPLYPY
+597 GKDDGTIAGSKKPDHPY
-605 DLWQYTDKGTL
+605 DLWQYTSKGHI
-616 AGITTKV
+616 AGITQNTV
-623 DMNQEPSERFK
+623 DLSTDPSARFK
-634 NQYLTRR
+634 ENYLIERS